1 MTSDDIGNEFPFS
14 NLHNHQFQDL
24 IQRSNLQLNDNDIRK
39 LKQLI
44 YNPFSNNDRG
54 KSFLSMDMHLDPD
67 ISYYNQITHHVDRCD
82 YYDEEMFKQL
92 IQTASKIN
100 FSLLHCNIR
109 SILNKYDDLVAYLE
123 SLEHKFSVIG
133 LTETWLNNEN
143 INDFPLTKYNFV
155 GKARDHK
162 QGGGVG
168 LYVKQSCQYRERHD
182 LSVNND
188 DIIESQF
195 IELTKPKNLIV
206 GVIYRPPND
215 KLELFKNSLS
225 ELLHKIDSQK
235 KKCFLMGDFNI
246 DLLKIEEN
254 QHTNDILN
262 HMFSSSFFPLIS
274 RPTRITSRSATL
286 IDNIFV
292 NSLEDNFTSGLLFTD
307 LSDHLPIF

>member
-1 MTSDDIGNEFPFS
+1 
-14 NLHNHQFQDL
+14 
-24 IQRSNLQLNDNDIRK
+24 
-39 LKQLI
+39 
-44 YNPFSNNDRG
+44 
-54 KSFLSMDMHLDPD
+54 MDMHLDPD

-82 YYDEEMFKQL
+82 YYDEETFKQL

-143 INDFPLTKYNFV
+143 INDFPLTQYNFA
-155 GKARDHK
+155 GKVRDHK

-168 LYVKQSCQYRERHD
+168 LYVKQSRQYRECHD

-225 ELLHKIDSQK
+225 ELLQKIDSQK
-235 KKCFLMGDFNI
+235 KKCFLVGDFNI

-262 HMFSSSFFPLIS
+262 HMFSSSLFPLFS
-274 RPTRITSRSATL
+274 RPTRIIEAQ
-286 IDNIFV
+286 
-292 NSLEDNFTSGLLFTD
+292 
-307 LSDHLPIF
+307 H

>member
-1 MTSDDIGNEFPFS
+1 M
-14 NLHNHQFQDL
+14 
-24 IQRSNLQLNDNDIRK
+24 
-39 LKQLI
+39 
-44 YNPFSNNDRG
+44 
-54 KSFLSMDMHLDPD
+54 
-67 ISYYNQITHHVDRCD
+67 
-82 YYDEEMFKQL
+82 
-92 IQTASKIN
+92 
-100 FSLLHCNIR
+100 
-109 SILNKYDDLVAYLE
+109 
-123 SLEHKFSVIG
+123 IG

-143 INDFPLTKYNFV
+143 INDFPLTQYNFV
-155 GKARDHK
+155 GKVRDHK

-225 ELLHKIDSQK
+225 ELLQKIDSQK

-307 LSDHLPIF
+307 LSDHLPIFQITTTIYNKQ